1 MVIDNCHRFR
11 ASVSPTKYNPPLI
24 INADRV
30 PALSLA
36 SEGLQSVTR
45 WNSQVEELFSRVD
58 CGEFARGHARDSCEA
73 PVAFC
78 LEKLL
83 GVFVAERTPRC
94 ARRTGSLLPVAQASL
109 GEPSGDPMG
118 TSKARHVS
126 PTRTYLHHCS
136 GRRRITNCGES

>member
-30 PALSLA
+30 PALSFA

-58 CGEFARGHARDSCEA
+58 GGEFACRHARDSCEA

-83 GVFVAERTPRC
+83 GVFVAERNNHGENSRDGKC
-94 ARRTGSLLPVAQASL
+94 MHAS
-109 GEPSGDPMG
+109 GSGDCAK
-118 TSKARHVS
+118 SKREGV
-126 PTRTYLHHCS
+126 
-136 GRRRITNCGES
+136 